1 MTPTVLA
8 QGPRARQ
15 ALVLVAGNPNS
26 GKSTVFNALSGA
38 RTRVGNYPGVTIE
51 RRSAVVSL
59 HEGASIELTDLPG
72 TYSLSARSRE
82 EQIAVESL
90 LGRGPRRPDA
100 ILVVADATA
109 LARALYLTLEILE
122 IGRPV
127 VIALNMTDEA
137 LRDGIAIDAA
147 RLERLTGARV
157 IPTVASKG
165 VGTDQL
171 KSALAEAVRSQSLP
185 HVPEVVRPPALQAD
199 LAELE
204 GLILAERL
212 MDRPEEARVW
222 AQWLLLSLDHEG
234 SDELT
239 GIPPTM
245 RAAVRRIHQRGAEAG
260 RNMDL
265 EIIGARYQLV
275 DRLIAEACS
284 APTPGRRSWTDR
296 VDAVLT
302 HKVGGALAFAA
313 VMMVV
318 FQALFSWSEPAIGTI
333 ESAIA
338 AVQTWV
344 GSVMP
349 PGPLTSLI
357 VDGVIAG
364 VGNVVVFVPQIAL
377 LFLFIGL
384 LEDLGYL
391 ARAAFVI
398 DRVMRAVGLHG
409 KAFVPMLSGFS
420 CAVPAV
426 MATRTLESRTDRL
439 LTMLVLP
446 LTSCSARLP
455 VYVLVTATVFAP
467 GASVGFLSA
476 GAVALFAMYALSV
489 VAALVAAAVLRRTV
503 LKGPVPTL
511 VLELPP
517 YRLPVMSVL
526 LRGVWQ
532 RLKTF
537 LVDAGTVIL
546 ALTIVLWA
554 LLSYPK
560 SDAVAAQAEGE
571 RGEVAAQALPDEERE
586 ARLAA
591 IDSHESGAQLRNS
604 VAGRLGRLMEPV
616 IEPLGFDWRIG
627 VGILGAFAAR
637 EVFVG
642 TLGVVFDISDADE
655 TNEPLR
661 EVLRGATWP
670 DGSTLMTPLAGISL
684 MVFFVLACQC
694 MSTVAVVKRESGTW
708 RWPLF
713 MIAYMTALAYVA
725 SLTVYQVGSR
735 LGWGLS

>member
-1 MTPTVLA
+1 MSGTALA
-8 QGPRARQ
+8 RGPASRQ

-26 GKSTVFNALSGA
+26 GKSTLFNALSGA
-38 RTRVGNYPGVTIE
+38 RTRVANYPGVTID
-51 RRSAVVSL
+51 RRSATVAL
-59 HEGASIELTDLPG
+59 ADGRSIELTDLPG

-127 VIALNMTDEA
+127 VIALNMADEA
-137 LRDGIAIDAA
+137 ERDGILIDIE
-147 RLERLTGARV
+147 RLEQLTGARV
-157 IPTVASKG
+157 VRTVASRG
-165 VGTDQL
+165 VGLEALRT
-171 KSALAEAVRSQSLP
+171 ALASAIEQTAAP
-185 HVPEVVRPPALQAD
+185 PPAVERTPEMAAD

-204 GLILAERL
+204 GLILSEGL
-212 MDRPEEARVW
+212 MDRPEDARVW
-222 AQWLLLSLDHEG
+222 AQWLLLSLDHD
-234 SDELT
+234 DEDEFT
-239 GIPPTM
+239 GIPASL
-245 RAAVRRIHQRGAEAG
+245 RRAVRHVHERATQAG
-260 RNMDL
+260 RNLDL
-265 EIIGARYQLV
+265 EIISARYRVV
-275 DRLIAEACS
+275 DELMAAVCR
-284 APTPGRRSWTDR
+284 APEDRPRSWTDR

-302 HKVGGALAFAA
+302 HKVGGMFAFAA

-318 FQALFSWSEPAIGTI
+318 FQALFSWSEPAIAAI
-333 ESAIA
+333 EEAVS
-338 AVQTWV
+338 AVQQAVT
-344 GSVMP
+344 GLMP
-349 PGPLTSLI
+349 PGPLTSLL

-364 VGNVVVFVPQIAL
+364 VGNVIVFVPQIGL
-377 LFLFIGL
+377 LFLFIGI

-409 KAFVPMLSGFS
+409 RAFVPMLSGFS

-426 MATRTLESRTDRL
+426 MATRTLDNRTDRL

-467 GASVGFLSA
+467 GSRVGLLSA

-489 VAALVAAAVLRRTV
+489 VAALAAAAVLRRTV

-511 VLELPP
+511 MLELPP
-517 YRLPVMSVL
+517 YRRPVLSVL

-532 RLKTF
+532 RVRTF

-560 SDAVAAQAEGE
+560 SA
-571 RGEVAAQALPDEERE
+571 EVAAQADRDRAAVATLSLPDDARGE
-586 ARLAA
+586 RLAS
-591 IDSHESGAQLRNS
+591 IDSHEGGEQLRYS
-604 VAGRLGRLMEPV
+604 VAGRIGRLMEPV
-616 IEPLGFDWRIG
+616 IAPLGFDWRIG

-642 TLGVVFDISDADE
+642 TLGIVFDISNADE

-661 EVLRGATWP
+661 ETLRAATWP
-670 DGSTLMTPLAGISL
+670 DGSPLMTPLAGVSL

-694 MSTVAVVKRESGTW
+694 MSTVAVVRRESGTW

-713 MIAYMTALAYVA
+713 MVAYMTVLAYMG
-725 SLTVYQVGSR
+725 SLAVYQAGR
-735 LGWGLS
+735 ALGWGI

>member
-1 MTPTVLA
+1 MSGTVLA
-8 QGPRARQ
+8 HGPATRQ

-26 GKSTVFNALSGA
+26 GKSTLFNALSGA
-38 RTRVGNYPGVTIE
+38 RTRVANYPGVTID
-51 RRSAVVSL
+51 RRSATVAL
-59 HEGASIELTDLPG
+59 PGGPSIELTDLPG

-109 LARALYLTLEILE
+109 LARALYLTIEILE
-122 IGRPV
+122 IGHPV

-137 LRDGIAIDAA
+137 SRDGIAIDAA
-147 RLERLTGARV
+147 RLEELTGARV
-157 IPTVASKG
+157 VPTVANKDI
-165 VGTDQL
+165 GTDAL
-171 KSALAEAVRSQSLP
+171 RRALAEAIERKVAPRLPAIERS
-185 HVPEVVRPPALQAD
+185 PALLVD
-199 LAELE
+199 IAELE
-204 GLILAERL
+204 GQILSERL
-212 MDRPEEARVW
+212 MDRPLDARAW
-222 AQWLLLSLDHEG
+222 AQWLLLSLDQEAA
-234 SDELT
+234 DELA
-239 GIPPTM
+239 GIPPSIRASVSRM
-245 RAAVRRIHQRGAEAG
+245 HHRAAEVG
-260 RNMDL
+260 RNIDL
-265 EIIGARYQLV
+265 EIIGGRYQLV
-275 DRLIAEACS
+275 DRWIAEACRPS
-284 APTPGRRSWTDR
+284 SSTRRSWTDR
-296 VDAVLT
+296 VDDVLT
-302 HKVGGALAFAA
+302 HRVGGALAFAA
-313 VMMVV
+313 VMMMV
-318 FQALFSWSEPAIGTI
+318 FQALFSWSEPAIGAI
-333 ESAIA
+333 EDAVA
-338 AVQTWV
+338 AVQSRVTD
-344 GSVMP
+344 VMP

-409 KAFVPMLSGFS
+409 RAFVPMLSGFS

-426 MATRTLESRTDRL
+426 MATRTLENRTDRL

-455 VYVLVTATVFAP
+455 VYVLITATVFAP
-467 GASVGFLSA
+467 GTRVGFLSA
-476 GAVALFAMYALSV
+476 GAVALFSMYALSV
-489 VAALVAAAVLRRTV
+489 VAALAAAAVLRRTV

-517 YRLPVMSVL
+517 YRMPVLSVL

-532 RLKTF
+532 RVKTF
-537 LVDAGTVIL
+537 LIDAGTVIL

-560 SDAVAAQAEGE
+560 SAEVTAQAEQA
-571 RGEVAAQALPDEERE
+571 RATVAALNLTPDERE
-586 ARLAA
+586 VRLTE
-591 IDSHESGAQLRNS
+591 IDSQEGGAQLRNS
-604 VAGRLGRLMEPV
+604 VAGRLGRLMEPA
-616 IEPLGFDWRIG
+616 IAPLGFDWRIG

-670 DGSTLMTPLAGISL
+670 DGATLMTPLAGVSL

-713 MIAYMTALAYVA
+713 MVAYMTALAYAA
-725 SLTVYQVGSR
+725 SLFVYQAGSW
-735 LGWGLS
+735 LGWGL